1 MLATLT
7 DRRFSDPHWIF
18 ERKLDGERCLA
29 FRHGSGTRLLSRNRL
44 SVANQY
50 PEVVEA
56 FSRQAA
62 DDFVVDGEI
71 VAFEGNQ
78 TSFARLQRRMHLRDP
93 ERARR
98 TRVPVF
104 YYVFDVLYVSGY
116 DTTGLELRHRKAI
129 LRRLLAFVRPLRFAT
144 YRNAQGEAY
153 WREAC
158 GKGWEGVIAK
168 RVDAPYEHRRSTNWL
183 KFKCVNEQEFVIG
196 GYTDPKGSR
205 KGFGALL
212 IGHYEGNDLVYAGK
226 VGTGFDEE
234 LLTTLSRQ
242 LATLEQDR
250 TPFLGGGLPRK
261 DVHWVQ
267 PRLVCQVGFTEWTP
281 NGGLRHP
288 RFQGLRRDKTP
299 RQVVRERPADEEGG
313 RSIHILTGGQTF
325 CANGCTWAT
334 VSGRGQGTGRE

>member
-1 MLATLT
+1 MPLRDPLSRLPDEARARLKRSPHPDWMGPMLATLT
-7 DRRFSDPHWIF
+7 DRRFSDPGWIF

-29 FRHGSGTRLLSRNRL
+29 FRYGSRTRLLSRNRL

-50 PEVVEA
+50 PEVLEA
-56 FSRQAA
+56 LSRQVA

-104 YYVFDVLYVSGY
+104 YYVFDVLYVGGY
-116 DTTGLELRHRKAI
+116 DTTGLALRHRKAV
-129 LRRLLAFVRPLRFAT
+129 LRRLLSFGRPLRLT
-144 YRNAQGEAY
+144 VYRKAQGEAY

-168 RVDAPYEHRRSTNWL
+168 RVDAPYEHRRSGNWL

-212 IGHYEGNDLVYAGK
+212 IGYYAGGDLVYAGK
-226 VGTGFDEE
+226 VGTGFDDA
-234 LLTTLSRQ
+234 LLHTLSGQ
-242 LATLEQDR
+242 LAALEQDR
-250 TPFLGGGLPRK
+250 PPFARGSLPRK
-261 DVHWVQ
+261 EVHWVR

-288 RFQGLRRDKTP
+288 RFLGLRRDKDP
-299 RQVVRERPADEEGG
+299 REVARERP
-313 RSIHILTGGQTF
+313 
-325 CANGCTWAT
+325 
-334 VSGRGQGTGRE
+334 RG